1 MVTNM
6 QFITQKRIKKIRKS
20 WIKVINKEI
29 IEFLS

>member
-6 QFITQKRIKKIRKS
+6 QFIKQKRIKRIRKS
-20 WIKVINKEI
+20 WMEVINKEI